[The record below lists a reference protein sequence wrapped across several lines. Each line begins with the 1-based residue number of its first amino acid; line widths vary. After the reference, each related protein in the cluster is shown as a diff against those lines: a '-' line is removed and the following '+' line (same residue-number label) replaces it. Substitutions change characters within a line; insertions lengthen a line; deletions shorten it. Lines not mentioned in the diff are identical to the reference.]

1 MSILFYKKIS
11 IHDFKDDFIHLER
24 EKPSTWDKVGGFSR
38 SYTERPAEWHLI
50 QPFLDGV
57 HALANHSR
65 PVFQQT

>member
-1 MSILFYKKIS
+1 MPVRLARDVLRKSRTSSRGCGLASFSAAFSRVKKIAE
-11 IHDFKDDFIHLER
+11 L
-24 EKPSTWDKVGGFSR
+24 
-38 SYTERPAEWHLI
+38 PAEWHLI